1 MGTAK
6 LWRFGEPNLRY
17 AGSMNIHGKLGRQT
31 ATLLLLATCLAT
43 LPRESL
49 ADGVPVRFN
58 QGLVH
63 GFLVLKT
70 LEGTP
75 IADGDLSQVSRGGR
89 VTTKLKIH
97 FRDGSL
103 HEETAVY
110 TQRGQFRLLNNH
122 LVQKGPA
129 FKRQIETT
137 LDATSGKFTAKYADE
152 DGKEKSINER
162 VKVPDDVVNG
172 LALTALLN
180 VKPGT
185 KKTVVSMVAATP
197 KPRVVKLIITPQGEE
212 PFEFGAST
220 RKVMNY
226 AIKIDIGGVAGV
238 VAPLVGKQPQDVHMW
253 ILQGETPAFI
263 KAELALQIGGPVWR
277 IELATPKY
285 E

>member
-1 MGTAK
+1 MQPVGI
-6 LWRFGEPNLRY
+6 
-17 AGSMNIHGKLGRQT
+17 M
-31 ATLLLLATCLAT
+31 
-43 LPRESL
+43 
-49 ADGVPVRFN
+49 ADSVPVRFSA
-58 QGLVH
+58 GLVH

-70 LEGTP
+70 LDGSP

-89 VTTKLKIH
+89 VTTRLTFH

-110 TQRGQFRLLNNH
+110 TQHGQFRLLSNH
-122 LVQKGPA
+122 VVQKGPA
-129 FKRQIETT
+129 FKKQIETT
-137 LDATSGKFTAKYADE
+137 LDATTGKFAARYTDE
-152 DGKEKSINER
+152 DGKEKSINET
-162 VKVPDDVVNG
+162 VKVPEDLVNG
-172 LALTALLN
+172 LTLTALLN
-180 VKPGT
+180 IKPGT
-185 KKTVVSMVAATP
+185 QKTVVSMVAATP
-197 KPRVVKLIITPQGEE
+197 KPRVVKLIITPEGEE
-212 PFEFGAST
+212 PFAFGAST
-220 RKVMNY
+220 RKVTNY